1 MDVCKLFVVDD
12 DCYTLELIDIML
24 QDDPKFKITKFSDS
38 PRALNAIYDEKPDI
52 VILDINLPKMNGF
65 EICQEIKSKPE
76 TSSVSIILLTAY
88 DSSHAKHE
96 GLMKYNADYY
106 LTKPV
111 TRDTL
116 VKCIENIIQIK
127 SKKAPTGRNPII
139 SSCI

>member
-24 QDDPKFKITKFSDS
+24 QDDPRFKITKFSDS
-38 PRALNAIYDEKPDI
+38 PQALNAILDEKPAI

-65 EICQEIKSKPE
+65 EICQEIKSRADMSGV
-76 TSSVSIILLTAY
+76 TIILLTAY
-88 DSSHAKHE
+88 DSAHAMHE
-96 GLMKYNADYY
+96 GLMKYNADFY

-111 TRDTL
+111 VRDKL
-116 VKCIENIIQIK
+116 LKCIDNIIMLRT
-127 SKKAPTGRNPII
+127 KKAPMGKNPAI